1 MPAPLELRS
10 KKDGSCLRIAF
21 PKMKFTKLWASRFY
35 LKKKK
40 KKKEFV
46 AGKGFYGQISL

>member
-21 PKMKFTKLWASRFY
+21 PKMNFTKFWASRCS
-35 LKKKK
+35 LKK